1 MSHDGVVLF
10 HTSSSAI
17 RAEKILAR
25 EKIASKLIP
34 TPRELSSDCGIALG
48 FQSVERARVTELLN
62 GARVETAGIHQM
74 NGGKWI

>member
-1 MSHDGVVLF
+1 MKHDGVVLF
-10 HTSSSAI
+10 HTSSAAI
-17 RAEKILAR
+17 RAEKILGR
-25 EKIASKLIP
+25 ESVAVKLIP

-48 FQSVERARVTELLN
+48 FQSAERARVTELLN